1 MRELFDDPSV
11 PMLHS
16 MINSVVIAVVQT
28 AGVLVLAS
36 LAGYGLARIPYR
48 HANGVFLAI
57 LLTLMVPAAVTFVPT
72 FVLVSTL
79 GWVST
84 LRGLIVP
91 GLFQAF
97 AAFLFRQYFLNFPR
111 ELEEAARIDG
121 LNYWGTFWRIV
132 VPNSRGFFAA
142 IATITFISTWN
153 SFLWPLAIG
162 QDERSWTVQI
172 AVSTFLTSQ
181 TVNLH
186 ELSMAA
192 VFAILPLLLV
202 FFSACSVTSC
212 RVWNRPAST
221 AEPSNFHRQ
230 RPQNR
235 RILIAT
241 VTSAHDDRRCP
252 PLASL
257 VIEGGDDTPADCHCR
272 VTVWPGTTFTA
283 VLTPN
288 RSHLWT
294 AGVHHAVDGA
304 IAE

>member
-16 MINSVVIAVVQT
+16 MVNSVVIAVVQT

-111 ELEEAARIDG
+111 ELEEGARIDG

-153 SFLWPLAIG
+153 SFLWPLVIG

-202 FFSACSVTSC
+202 F
-212 RVWNRPAST
+212 RPA
-221 AEPSNFHRQ
+221 ALHRAGRGTDRHQ
-230 RPQNR
+230 RLIR
-235 RILIAT
+235 RVPNAG
-241 VTSAHDDRRCP
+241 RFP
-252 PLASL
+252 
-257 VIEGGDDTPADCHCR
+257 PADCWSASCNRLRDHR
-272 VTVWPGTTFTA
+272 MTSRPGRPEEGD
-283 VLTPN
+283 L
-288 RSHLWT
+288 SS
-294 AGVHHAVDGA
+294 GGHAVVGVGFGGLAGA
-304 IAE
+304 SGAAAT